1 MRKLALDDD
10 ILLNIEKPAR
20 YIGHE
25 VNSVMKDK
33 NAVDIRFAMCFPEVY
48 EVGMSHLGI
57 QILYDMFNR
66 REDTWCERVYS
77 PWIDLDK
84 IMREKHIPLF
94 ALESQ
99 DPVKDFDFLGI
110 TLQFE
115 MCYTNVLQVLD
126 LSGIPLHSEDRTLED
141 PFVIGGGPCV
151 YNTEPLAE
159 FFDMFYIG
167 EGEVV
172 YDELLEAYKKW
183 KRAGKS
189 RKEFLEMAAE
199 IEGIYVP
206 SFYDVTYKED
216 GTIESFLPN
225 NPHAK
230 EKIKRVVAADMS
242 QTTYPLKPV
251 VPFIKVTQ
259 DRAVLEIQRGCIRG
273 CRFCQAGMV
282 YRPTRPRDI
291 NMLKETARAM
301 LKNTGHEE
309 ITLSSLSSSDYTHL
323 EGLVNFLIDEFK
335 GNSGGQKY
343 NSIVVDAENHKV
355 IDILPSRF
363 ENDLI
368 RYFSQF
374 QSKTDVKY
382 FVCDM
387 NPHFRE
393 VAKACFP
400 KAVIVADRFH
410 VIRQVYWAMERV
422 RKNEQNKL
430 SSRFRKYFKRSRR
443 LLMRPMEKLSGEE
456 ADKLALMFEIAPR
469 LADAYR
475 LKNEFL
481 EVIHSD
487 SSKTGKPKLVDWL
500 TAVEV
505 MDSPEFDDC
514 TKAYR
519 NWFQEI
525 LNSMDVPWSNGFI
538 EGCNNKTKVLKR
550 VCFGMRNFSNF
561 RKRILFCHT

>member
-1 MRKLALDDD
+1 MLNKDYTAKLLDLVDVIITKVENFSEEVHVYLELPRIKHRCPACGALTDRVHDYRMQRIKDVPLGRTTLLHLRKRRYRCDCGKRFFEKNTFLPRYYRSTSRLVAKIITAFHETVSASKIGTQFNVSGATAMRYFKCVSFRPTKL
-10 ILLNIEKPAR
+10 
-20 YIGHE
+20 
-25 VNSVMKDK
+25 
-33 NAVDIRFAMCFPEVY
+33 PEV
-48 EVGMSHLGI
+48 
-57 QILYDMFNR
+57 
-66 REDTWCERVYS
+66 
-77 PWIDLDK
+77 
-84 IMREKHIPLF
+84 
-94 ALESQ
+94 
-99 DPVKDFDFLGI
+99 
-110 TLQFE
+110 
-115 MCYTNVLQVLD
+115 
-126 LSGIPLHSEDRTLED
+126 LS
-141 PFVIGGGPCV
+141 
-151 YNTEPLAE
+151 
-159 FFDMFYIG
+159 
-167 EGEVV
+167 
-172 YDELLEAYKKW
+172 
-183 KRAGKS
+183 
-189 RKEFLEMAAE
+189 
-199 IEGIYVP
+199 
-206 SFYDVTYKED
+206 
-216 GTIESFLPN
+216 
-225 NPHAK
+225 
-230 EKIKRVVAADMS
+230 
-242 QTTYPLKPV
+242 
-251 VPFIKVTQ
+251 
-259 DRAVLEIQRGCIRG
+259 
-273 CRFCQAGMV
+273 
-282 YRPTRPRDI
+282 
-291 NMLKETARAM
+291 
-301 LKNTGHEE
+301 
-309 ITLSSLSSSDYTHL
+309 
-323 EGLVNFLIDEFK
+323 IDEFK

-343 NSIVVDAENHKV
+343 NSIIVDAEKHKV
-355 IDILPSRF
+355 IDILPNRF

>member
-1 MRKLALDDD
+1 MLNKDYTAKLLDLVDVIITKVENFSEEVHVYLELPRIKHRCPACGARTDRVHDYRMQIIKDVPLGRTTLLHLRKRRYRCDCGKRFFEKNTFLPRYYRSTSRLVAKIITAFHETVSASKIGTQFNVSGATAMRYFKCVSFRPTKL
-10 ILLNIEKPAR
+10 
-20 YIGHE
+20 
-25 VNSVMKDK
+25 
-33 NAVDIRFAMCFPEVY
+33 PEV
-48 EVGMSHLGI
+48 
-57 QILYDMFNR
+57 
-66 REDTWCERVYS
+66 
-77 PWIDLDK
+77 
-84 IMREKHIPLF
+84 
-94 ALESQ
+94 
-99 DPVKDFDFLGI
+99 
-110 TLQFE
+110 
-115 MCYTNVLQVLD
+115 
-126 LSGIPLHSEDRTLED
+126 LS
-141 PFVIGGGPCV
+141 
-151 YNTEPLAE
+151 
-159 FFDMFYIG
+159 
-167 EGEVV
+167 
-172 YDELLEAYKKW
+172 
-183 KRAGKS
+183 
-189 RKEFLEMAAE
+189 
-199 IEGIYVP
+199 
-206 SFYDVTYKED
+206 
-216 GTIESFLPN
+216 
-225 NPHAK
+225 
-230 EKIKRVVAADMS
+230 
-242 QTTYPLKPV
+242 
-251 VPFIKVTQ
+251 
-259 DRAVLEIQRGCIRG
+259 
-273 CRFCQAGMV
+273 
-282 YRPTRPRDI
+282 
-291 NMLKETARAM
+291 
-301 LKNTGHEE
+301 
-309 ITLSSLSSSDYTHL
+309 
-323 EGLVNFLIDEFK
+323 IDEFK

-343 NSIVVDAENHKV
+343 NSIIVDAEKHKV
-355 IDILPSRF
+355 IDILPNRF